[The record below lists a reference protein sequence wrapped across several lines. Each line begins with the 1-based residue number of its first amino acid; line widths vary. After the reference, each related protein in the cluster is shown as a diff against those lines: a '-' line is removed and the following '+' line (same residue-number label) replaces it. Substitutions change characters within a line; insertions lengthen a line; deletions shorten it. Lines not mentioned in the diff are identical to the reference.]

1 VKEDASVLHLLITER
16 RASCMKEYLHCRT
29 DFQQVYR
36 KGKRFEGLSMTAF
49 VLPNRLSHHR
59 LGVTASRKALG
70 KAVQRNRAKR
80 LLRETFR
87 LKESSLGELS
97 AKYDWVLN
105 AKDKLLSGKVTVAVA
120 EFEKLLANVASE
132 ESGVV
137 ESRVA

>member
-1 VKEDASVLHLLITER
+1 
-16 RASCMKEYLHCRT
+16 MKEYLRCRT
-29 DFQQVYR
+29 DFQRVYR
-36 KGKRFEGLSMTAF
+36 KGKRFEGSSMTAF
-49 VLPNRLSHHR
+49 VLPNTLSHHR

-87 LKESSLGELS
+87 LKESSLRELR

-105 AKDKLLSGKVTVAVA
+105 ARNKLLSSKVTVAVA

-132 ESGVV
+132 ENGVV